1 MLEKLRLLQVE
12 DSESDAAL
20 IIRHLE
26 KSGYQVYSERVQD
39 EEPMRQALNRLDWE
53 VIISDYQLPQFD
65 AGDALRIR
73 NECARDVPFIV
84 VSGTIGEDQAV
95 EMMRAGAQDYVL
107 KDRIS
112 RLAPAVRRAVKEAR
126 AYREHR
132 TVEAQLHDRD
142 AWLALAVQATKLGTF
157 DFRPD
162 SDRWTLSET
171 CRRHA
176 GLPLDCPI
184 SHENVIAA
192 MHPADRARLAEL
204 FRKALDPAAGGE
216 FIADCRT
223 ISCDDQVECW
233 VAIQGQIFFD
243 AAGQPL
249 RFVGVTQDITER
261 KQLEARLTTLD
272 HAKTDFLN
280 LISHEFRTPLNGIL
294 GVGDL
299 LLEQLPERARD
310 QELRGLFQRCRR
322 RILSILDDA
331 LLLAQINVED
341 EKFKCCSV
349 SLHIALL
356 GAIQKATDFANSRN
370 VAFSAPSSIPNLVWA
385 NEESLVRALQAL
397 LEASVKFSE
406 AGRTVLISCSASSH
420 SLKITMETF
429 GRTVPDASLAK
440 FFEIFSIGEA
450 IVPGGDLGLGPAVA
464 CRILSLFGASVDV
477 ENLDPPGIRLSIS
490 LKDST
495 TYVPSPN
502 PQLPVKHA
510 APAFLEMR

>member
-1 MLEKLRLLQVE
+1 MPEKLRLLQVE

-20 IIRHLE
+20 IVRHLE
-26 KSGYQVYSERVQD
+26 KSGYQVYSERVEE
-39 EEPMRQALNRLDWE
+39 EEPLREALKRLDWE
-53 VIISDYQLPQFD
+53 IIVSDYQLPQFD
-65 AGDALRIR
+65 AGEALRIR
-73 NECARDVPFIV
+73 NEYARDVPFIV

-112 RLAPAVRRAVKEAR
+112 RLAPAVRRAVHEAR
-126 AYREHR
+126 AHREHR

-142 AWLALAVQATKLGTF
+142 AWLALAVEATKLGTF
-157 DFRPD
+157 DFRPN
-162 SDRWTLSET
+162 SARLTLSET

-176 GLPLDCPI
+176 GLPLDCNI
-184 SHENVIAA
+184 SLEQVIAVL
-192 MHPADRARLAEL
+192 HPADRGRIEEL
-204 FRKALDPAAGGE
+204 FRRALNASDEGE
-216 FIADCRT
+216 FIADCR
-223 ISCDDQVECW
+223 IIGFNDQVERW
-233 VAIQGQIFFD
+233 VAVQGQIFFD
-243 AAGQPL
+243 SAGQPL

-299 LLEQLPERARD
+299 LLEQLPESTRD
-310 QELRGLFQRCRR
+310 HELRGLFQRCRR
-322 RILSILDDA
+322 RILSILDDS
-331 LLLAQINVED
+331 LLLAQIDVEG
-341 EKFKCCSV
+341 EKFKCRPV

-356 GAIQKATDFANSRN
+356 LAIQKASDFARSRS
-370 VAFSAPSSIPNLVWA
+370 VAISAPPPTPDLVWA

-397 LEASVKFSE
+397 LEASVKFSD
-406 AGRTVLISCSASSH
+406 AGLSVLISCSVLPH
-420 SLKITMETF
+420 SLKVTIESS
-429 GRTVPDASLAK
+429 GRTVPDASLSK
-440 FFEIFSIGEA
+440 FFEIFSIGET

-477 ENLDPPGIRLSIS
+477 ENLDPPGIRLIIS

-502 PQLPVKHA
+502 PQSPAKHA
-510 APAFLEMR
+510 APAFQGMK

>member
-12 DSESDAAL
+12 DSETDAAL
-20 IIRHLE
+20 IVRHLE

-39 EEPMRQALNRLDWE
+39 EEPLRLALNRSDWE
-53 VIISDYQLPQFD
+53 VIVSDYQLPQFD
-65 AGDALRIR
+65 AGEALRIR

-84 VSGTIGEDQAV
+84 VSGTIGEDRAV

-112 RLAPAVRRAVKEAR
+112 RLAPAVRRAVQEAR
-126 AYREHR
+126 AHREHR
-132 TVEAQLHDRD
+132 TVEAQLRDRD
-142 AWLALAVQATKLGTF
+142 EWLALAVEATKLGTF
-157 DFRPD
+157 DFRPN
-162 SDRWTLSET
+162 SDRLVLSET
-171 CRRHA
+171 CRRQA
-176 GLPLDCPI
+176 GLPLDCTIGQEKLI
-184 SHENVIAA
+184 SVI
-192 MHPADRARLAEL
+192 HPADRGLLEEL
-204 FRKALDPAAGGE
+204 FRKALDRASGGE

-223 ISCDDQVECW
+223 IGLDDQIERWLAV
-233 VAIQGQIFFD
+233 QGQVFFD

-299 LLEQLPERARD
+299 LLEELPEGARD
-310 QELRGLFQRCRR
+310 HELRGLFDRCRR

-331 LLLAQINVED
+331 LLLAQIDVEG

-349 SLHIALL
+349 SLHTALL
-356 GAIQKATDFANSRN
+356 RAIQRASDFARSRS
-370 VAFSAPSSIPNLVWA
+370 VTISAPATIPNLVWA

-397 LEASVKFSE
+397 LEASVKFCE
-406 AGRTVLISCSASSH
+406 EGRAVELSCSASSH
-420 SLKITMETF
+420 SLTITMESI
-429 GRTVPDASLAK
+429 GRKVPDASLAK
-440 FFEIFSIGEA
+440 FFEIFSIGET

-464 CRILSLFGASVDV
+464 CRILSLFGASVTV

-490 LKDST
+490 LKDAT

-502 PQLPVKHA
+502 PQSPAKHA
-510 APAFLEMR
+510 ALAFQETR